1 MKVIL
6 KMDVKGT
13 GKKGSIVEV
22 SEGFARNFLLPK
34 GAAVEATSI
43 EINTVSQ
50 QKASEAHK
58 KEMELQAAKELAKK
72 IDETEL
78 TIKGKCGAN
87 GKLFGAITSKD
98 IAEKLKNEKKLL
110 IDKKKLEVD
119 GSIKILGTYNIIV
132 RVYPEVTA
140 KLKVN
145 VIEEK

>member
-6 KMDVKGT
+6 KKDVKGT

-34 GAAVEATSI
+34 GAAVEATNT
-43 EINTVSQ
+43 EINTISQ

-58 KEMELQAAKELAKK
+58 KEVELQAARELAKK

-78 TIKGKCGAN
+78 TIRGKCGSN

-98 IAEKLKNEKKLL
+98 IAERLKNEKKIL

-119 GSIKILGTYNIIV
+119 GSIKILGTYNILV
-132 RVYPEVTA
+132 RVYPEVTG

-145 VIEEK
+145 IVEEK